1 MPPLMDDDKFDAQ
14 SDGSG
19 GSVEALAVDLSI
31 QRLSTDNVNGLIWKT
46 STPPIIVNTLGA
58 LAGLA
63 EYTLLFYY
71 SGVDAV
77 ALHAVYQPLEL
88 MLNTYAPYAFATAT
102 STFVSRALAQGH
114 ANVANIYL
122 SHFFFVIFIW
132 GILVPIC
139 FASSYKQLSSFLS
152 VFRNSEDAFGHV
164 YYLWMFIGGPIL
176 TAFSTSI
183 QPFLRV
189 ENRNCI
195 YTMRGLI
202 HTLLQLF
209 FTFMLL
215 YISSMR
221 STVGTSSTLYYLAI
235 AYLAANL
242 VISIWMVIVFLHKSC
257 LMIPLKGCLRFSLR
271 RLFPINIKIIWRIL
285 LFAIPQWFFLAQ
297 MQLIVV
303 VMNLLYGYFYS
314 DQEVLVYK
322 RVGYSLYTR
331 FYSLASLLANSL
343 VQGFAQ
349 ILGFNL
355 AIKRFRRVK
364 QSIIL
369 TLVYICVLPA
379 IVSFTL
385 LSISNYLTEGI
396 QPRYDNEP
404 DWSNA
409 FLEAIKPITKWA
421 FITPPLMGP
430 YYIVST
436 TSQIEG
442 KVLLTILIQLS
453 RTVPALL
460 SLIVMA
466 FVIGD
471 QADFTLAYPIGDFC
485 GATLGVVLL
494 VQYIIKYSMLAKM
507 DVEQD
512 NNGDNTGNEQAEH
525 EHNESTSESSY
536 DHSSEYTAT
545 VREMSTSGRFLDKDS
560 TINASFTDGEHGG
573 VRRKE
578 DSSWYD
584 ESSHNKGAADHPQE
598 SSDNWDGQAR
608 VVGKR

>member
-1 MPPLMDDDKFDAQ
+1 MEDDKFDAQ

-31 QRLSTDNVNGLIWKT
+31 QRLSTDSINGLVWKT
-46 STPPIIVNTLGA
+46 SIPPIIVNTLTA
-58 LAGLA
+58 LVGLA

-71 SGVDAV
+71 SGVNAV

-88 MLNTYAPYAFATAT
+88 MLNTYAPYAFASAT

-132 GILVPIC
+132 GIIVPIC

-152 VFRNSEDAFGHV
+152 VFKKSEDAFGYI
-164 YYLWMFIGGPIL
+164 YYLWMFIGGPVL

-183 QPFLRV
+183 QPFLKI

-202 HTLLQLF
+202 SALLQLF

-215 YISSMR
+215 YISSMY
-221 STVGTSSTLYYLAI
+221 TMVGTPATLYYLAI
-235 AYLAANL
+235 AYLATNL
-242 VISIWMVIVFLHKSC
+242 AIAIWMIVVFFHKSC
-257 LMIPLKGCLRFSLR
+257 LMIPLKGCLHFSLR

-297 MQLIVV
+297 IQLIVII
-303 VMNLLYGYFYS
+303 MNLLYGYFYS

-322 RVGYSLYTR
+322 RVGYSIYTR
-331 FYSLASLLANSL
+331 FYALASILTNSF

-355 AIKRFRRVK
+355 AVKRFRRVK

-369 TLVYICVLPA
+369 TLVYICILPA
-379 IVSFTL
+379 VVSFTL
-385 LSISNYLTEGI
+385 LSVSDYLTEGI
-396 QPRYDNEP
+396 QPRYATEP

-409 FLEAIKPITKWA
+409 FLEAIKPVTKWA
-421 FITPPLMGP
+421 FVTPPLMGP

-436 TSQIEG
+436 ASQIEG
-442 KVLLTILIQLS
+442 KILLPIIMQMS
-453 RTVPALL
+453 RSIPALL

-466 FVIGD
+466 FVVGD

-485 GATLGVVLL
+485 GATLGIVLL
-494 VQYIIKYSMLAKM
+494 VQYMIKYSMLAKM
-507 DVEQD
+507 DIDQD
-512 NNGDNTGNEQAEH
+512 DGDDVVDEH
-525 EHNESTSESSY
+525 GDQDHDESDNESSY
-536 DHSSEYTAT
+536 DRSSEYTAT
-545 VREMSTSGRFLDKDS
+545 VHEVSTSGRFMDRDS

-573 VRRKE
+573 ARRKE

-584 ESSHNKGAADHPQE
+584 ESSHNKGAADQYPE
-598 SSDNWDGQAR
+598 SSDNWEKPPHGTGR
-608 VVGKR
+608 G

>member
-1 MPPLMDDDKFDAQ
+1 MPSLMIDDKFDAQ

-31 QRLSTDNVNGLIWKT
+31 QRLSTDSINTLIWKT
-46 STPPIIVNTLGA
+46 STPSIIVNTLGA
-58 LAGLA
+58 LGGLA

-71 SGVDAV
+71 SGFSAV
-77 ALHAVYQPLEL
+77 ALHSVYQPLEL

-122 SHFFFVIFIW
+122 SHFFFIIFIW

-139 FASSYKQLSSFLS
+139 FASPYKHLSSFLS
-152 VFRNSEDAFGHV
+152 VFKRSEDAFGYV

-176 TAFSTSI
+176 TAFSASI

-195 YTMRGLI
+195 HTMRGLLSA
-202 HTLLQLF
+202 LLQLF

-215 YISSMR
+215 YISSMYNP
-221 STVGTSSTLYYLAI
+221 VGTPSTLYYLAI
-235 AYLAANL
+235 AYLATNL
-242 VISIWMVIVFLHKSC
+242 VIAIWMIVVFFHKSC
-257 LMIPLKGCLRFSLR
+257 LMIPLKGCLHFSLR

-297 MQLIVV
+297 MQLVV
-303 VMNLLYGYFYS
+303 IIMNLLYGYFYS
-314 DQEVLVYK
+314 DQEVLIYK

-331 FYSLASLLANSL
+331 FYALASLLSNSL

-349 ILGFNL
+349 IIGFNL
-355 AIKRFRRVK
+355 AIKRFRRAK

-369 TLVYICVLPA
+369 TLVYMCVLPSV
-379 IVSFTL
+379 VSFTL
-385 LSISNYLTEGI
+385 LSVSDHLTEGI
-396 QPRYDNEP
+396 QPRYTTEP

-430 YYIVST
+430 YHIVST
-436 TSQIEG
+436 TSQLEG
-442 KVLLTILIQLS
+442 KVLLAIIMQLS
-453 RTVPALL
+453 RTIPALL
-460 SLIVMA
+460 SLMVMA
-466 FVIGD
+466 LVIGD

-485 GATLGVVLL
+485 GATLGIVLL
-494 VQYIIKYSMLAKM
+494 VQYIIKYSMLAKI
-507 DVEQD
+507 DIEQD
-512 NNGDNTGNEQAEH
+512 NNEDDGTDEQAEQGDDGS
-525 EHNESTSESSY
+525 NSESSY
-536 DHSSEYTAT
+536 DRSSEYTAT
-545 VREMSTSGRFLDKDS
+545 VHEMSTSGRFLDKDS

-584 ESSHNKGAADHPQE
+584 ESSHNRGGGDQYQE
-598 SSDNWDGQAR
+598 SSDNWGGQAR